1 MTQFKKYALVA
12 LALVLSPALAGF
24 SEAHADLHVD
34 VTQGTA
40 KPLPIAIT
48 SFDGD
53 AIGAQISEV
62 ITNNLQRSGLF
73 APISPSSFV
82 ERNIDIA
89 ATPRFADWRVINSQA
104 LVNGRVTNQ
113 GGKLSV
119 EFRLWDVLG
128 EGQMMGRRFA
138 TTPENWR
145 QLAHMISDAIYSR
158 LTGEKGYFNTRVVFV
173 AESGPGQRRVKR
185 LAIMDQD
192 GANVRYL
199 TDGNS
204 LVLTPRF
211 SPNEQQIAYMSYESG
226 QPAVYIYNLSTG
238 NRYRLGNFP
247 GMTFS
252 PRFSPDG
259 DNVVMSLSK
268 NGNSDLFRMNLGSKA
283 VTKLTNDPN
292 IDTSPTYSPDGSKI
306 AFESDR
312 GGTQQIYVMN
322 ADGSGVHRITF
333 GKGRYAG
340 PVWSPRGDLI
350 AFTRYSVPGGGGNF
364 YIGVIRPDGSGE
376 RMISQA
382 YHVEGPTWAPNG
394 RVLMYFKEAST
405 GSGRYSKLYSV
416 DITGVNE
423 QAVPLNTSAS
433 DPAWSPHL
441 Q

>member
-1 MTQFKKYALVA
+1 MALFKKRFVFCL
-12 LALVLSPALAGF
+12 LAVLMSPVL
-24 SEAHADLHVD
+24 AHAELHVD
-34 VTQGTA
+34 VTQGNA
-40 KPLPIAIT
+40 QPMPIAIT
-48 SFDGD
+48 NFDGD
-53 AIGAQISEV
+53 PIGAQISEV
-62 ITNNLQRSGLF
+62 INNNLKRSGLF
-73 APISPSSFV
+73 APINPNSFV
-82 ERNIDIA
+82 ERTIDIA

-104 LVNGRVTNQ
+104 LVNGRVTNA

-119 EFRLWDVLG
+119 EFRLWDVLS
-128 EGQMMGRRFA
+128 ESQMLGRRFA
-138 TTPENWR
+138 TSPQNWR

-173 AESGPGQRRVKR
+173 AESGPAQRRVKR

-226 QPAVYIYNLSTG
+226 APAVYIYNLSTG
-238 NRYRLGNFP
+238 SRYRLGNFP

-252 PRFSPDG
+252 PRFSPGG
-259 DNVVMSLSK
+259 DNVVMSLSR
-268 NGNSDLFRMNLGSKA
+268 NGNTDIYRMDLGSKRLI
-283 VTKLTNDPN
+283 KLSSDPN
-292 IDTSPTYSPDGSKI
+292 IETSPSYSPDGSKI
-306 AFESDR
+306 VFESDR
-312 GGTQQIYVMN
+312 TGTQQLYVMN
-322 ADGSGVHRITF
+322 ADGSGVRRLTF
-333 GKGRYAG
+333 GKGRYGG

-350 AFTRYSVPGGGGNF
+350 AFTRIVPGSGF

-382 YHVEGPTWAPNG
+382 YHIEGPTWAPNG
-394 RVLMYFKEAST
+394 RVLMYFKESSSGAS
-405 GSGRYSKLYSV
+405 RYSKLYSI
-416 DITGVNE
+416 DITGANE
-423 QAVPLNTSAS
+423 QVVPLNTSAS